1 MAKQAQADGYNFE
14 ETEVPTVEAQP
25 NPFDGI
31 VGQLAEAF
39 LTSGQSKAVSFTIPA
54 DTKTS
59 TVTGQLD
66 RAAKEL
72 NVTIRRK
79 YADPAEDGTVKATIW
94 ATKKRAPKGSL
105 TSGGQPVEQPAA

>member
-1 MAKQAQADGYNFE
+1 MANAESAPTGYEFE
-14 ETEVPTVEAQP
+14 AAEIPTAEAQP

-31 VGQLAEAF
+31 VRQLASAF
-39 LTSGQSKAVSFTIPA
+39 HQSGTSQAVSFTIPA
-54 DTKTS
+54 GVKTS

-72 NVTIRRK
+72 DVTIRRK
-79 YADPAEDGTVKATIW
+79 YADRENDNTPVKATIW

-105 TSGGQPVEQPAA
+105 TSGGQPVTAE